1 MGLLL
6 AAAFL
11 FLPCAFSS
19 SGVSRQSPLLK
30 RHMAAP
36 QRAGTGDRG
45 GRWEDGCNPRQ
56 FRETLVSSLE
66 DTGLPHFGAR
76 SHLLLDAETPAFLV
90 QDDLQAHPGDAEGG
104 SHVGWPPPGCVP
116 SRGGGRGLVALLP
129 LLASTALVPLP
140 QHPTCAFTGIPGRI
154 PMNRELLSP
163 CGQLPSPAIT
173 PPSAPGERARQAG
186 DTQLSLLHKFKTNKK
201 KGFSELEKNAQQHRK

>member
-36 QRAGTGDRG
+36 RRAGAGDRG

-76 SHLLLDAETPAFLV
+76 SHLLLDAETPAFLA
-90 QDDLQAHPGDAEGG
+90 QDDLQALPGDAEGG
-104 SHVGWPPPGCVP
+104 SHVGWAPPGCVL
-116 SRGGGRGLVALLP
+116 SGGGGRGLVALLP
-129 LLASTALVPLP
+129 LLASTPLVPFP
-140 QHPTCAFTGIPGRI
+140 RPV
-154 PMNRELLSP
+154 LSQ
-163 CGQLPSPAIT
+163 G
-173 PPSAPGERARQAG
+173 
-186 DTQLSLLHKFKTNKK
+186 SL
-201 KGFSELEKNAQQHRK
+201 AACR

>member
-104 SHVGWPPPGCVP
+104 SHVGCPPPQAVYPAEEEGEVWWP
-116 SRGGGRGLVALLP
+116 SSLSWPAPHLSHFHSTRPVLSQGS
-129 LLASTALVPLP
+129 LAAS
-140 QHPTCAFTGIPGRI
+140 R
-154 PMNRELLSP
+154 
-163 CGQLPSPAIT
+163 
-173 PPSAPGERARQAG
+173 
-186 DTQLSLLHKFKTNKK
+186 
-201 KGFSELEKNAQQHRK
+201 